1 MNIRGK
7 LTAGMCVLLGA
18 LCVGVLATVHLL
30 LLPQVEE
37 LERQSLQ
44 LDLER
49 SHQTLMQ
56 EQKRLLSIAAD
67 WAQWDE
73 TYQFVQDRNQDYVA
87 SNLID
92 DFLIPLQAD
101 FLVILDQNGDA
112 IANLHS
118 DKLGAPELTAIA
130 QGAEGI
136 TAPLAHMGQAGEPS
150 TALLQTGA
158 GVFMVAGQPVTDSY
172 RVEPAKGMLYFGRL
186 VDPPFIDSLA
196 EQLRLP
202 LSASLVSGEASGS
215 RIRFLSSHQAI
226 ADLPLTIANAPDQV
240 LLLSL
245 SSERP
250 FYRKGVEGAL
260 YTEAVIILIGL
271 VAALA
276 AYVFFKLTLV
286 SPIIEL
292 QRVAES
298 LGQGE
303 SPDDL
308 AFVSRRDELGKLA
321 RTFHRMVENIEENQR
336 VLRGERNQFLNV
348 SLTDPLTGLRN
359 RRYLER
365 HLGNPDSWL
374 MGQSYLF
381 MIIDIDFFKQVND
394 VHGHDVGDVVIRQF
408 AETLSECCRSND
420 VVVRFGGEEFAI
432 LCLDCDTQAGEL
444 LAERI
449 VQSVSQRRYGPPSAG
464 LAISCSIGFYVVA
477 ADRVREP
484 VNEWPEMLKVA
495 DLALYTVKRNGRDNW
510 IGLDWCGTAGW
521 ARHPQSAV
529 DIQAGL
535 ARDTLRLVTG
545 GFGEELPRWDGQAA
559 PGR

>member
-18 LCVGVLATVHLL
+18 LFVGVLATVHLL

-49 SHQTLMQ
+49 SHQTLIQ
-56 EQKRLLSIAAD
+56 EQKRLQSIAAD
-67 WAQWDE
+67 WAQWSE
-73 TYQFVQDRNQDYVA
+73 TYRYVQDRNEDYVS
-87 SNLID
+87 SNLNE

-101 FLVILDQNGDA
+101 FLVILDQHGNA
-112 IANLHS
+112 VANLHS
-118 DKLGAPELTAIA
+118 DALDAPELAAISGKGNDIVA
-130 QGAEGI
+130 SLVHLGPA
-136 TAPLAHMGQAGEPS
+136 GQPNIG
-150 TALLQTGA
+150 LLRSGV

-172 RVEPAKGMLYFGRL
+172 GVEPARGALYFGRL
-186 VDPPFIDSLA
+186 IDPSFVASLA

-215 RIRFLSSHQAI
+215 QIRFLSSHQAI
-226 ADLPLTIANAPDQV
+226 AGLPLTIANAPDQV

-250 FYRKGVEGAL
+250 FYRKGLEGAL

-303 SPDDL
+303 SPNDL
-308 AFVSRRDELGKLA
+308 AFVSRRDELGQLA

-365 HLGNPDSWL
+365 YLGNPDSWL
-374 MGQSYLF
+374 VGESYLF

-394 VHGHDVGDVVIRQF
+394 VHGHDVGDVVIRQV
-408 AETLSECCRSND
+408 AETLVECCRSND

-444 LAERI
+444 LAQRI
-449 VQSVSQRRYGPPSAG
+449 VDSISQRRYGPPSSEF
-464 LAISCSIGFYVVA
+464 AISCSIGFYAVA
-477 ADRVREP
+477 AERVRVP

-510 IGLDWCGTAGW
+510 IGLVWCADDGVAQHPGTA
-521 ARHPQSAV
+521 SA
-529 DIQAGL
+529 IEAGL
-535 ARDTLRLVTG
+535 ARGTLCLTSG
-545 GFGEELPRWDGQAA
+545 TFSDSTIRWGAA
-559 PGR
+559 GAVL